1 MGNQFGEAITK
12 ASVLVEKKKEEKNPP
27 GKPGKPT
34 IEDWDNKS
42 VDLKW
47 SPAAE
52 NGAPITSYI
61 IEAKCGVAGSW
72 EDVFESDG
80 AGTKCTVPNL
90 KEGATYQF
98 RVRAKNKAGPGEA
111 GESTS
116 PHICKHR
123 NLKPHINR
131 DKL

>member
-1 MGNQFGEAITK
+1 MVSNLCLYFFLQLFQFQY
-12 ASVLVEKKKEEKNPP
+12 VLYVLQYLCHFLLLLVTFLYFHVFCNVFLDPP

-72 EDVFESDG
+72 EDVFESD
-80 AGTKCTVPNL
+80 VSN
-90 KEGATYQF
+90 F
-98 RVRAKNKAGPGEA
+98 
-111 GESTS
+111 
-116 PHICKHR
+116 
-123 NLKPHINR
+123 
-131 DKL
+131 